1 MANERYSRSNRDD
14 RDRDSSVD
22 RSPEREGGHRNQVRD
37 RDGDSKRR
45 DSDHYR
51 PSRRDDREEER
62 DSGKDRGRDREGSS
76 RDRDRHHERSKDKE
90 GRSKRKEREEENV
103 NREGKKK
110 SRFADGSSERRSRVE
125 DVAEGSGA
133 MNGVEIVS
141 FYAFSLIK
149 NSFFVSSVSVDLWLE
164 GAASYSSTALETTSL
179 APRHTLPTKVS
190 SISTKD
196 ENKGVS
202 IVRSHEVH
210 GKSSTDGRT
219 SSTAGESSAS
229 LSSLDAL
236 AKAKKAIELGKG
248 IADRFKKLSS
258 MNQGTKPTSEGS
270 PHTRV
275 QSSTTTPA
283 VSAGTSSASALPH
296 AVFPGPESTS
306 NIEAVRKAQELAAK
320 MTFRHDPSALNYFS
334 GQAPTETM
342 AVTQKPAKPPVLRVD
357 ALGREIDEHGNVISV
372 TKPSNLTTLK
382 VNINKQKKDA
392 FQILKPQLEV
402 NPEENPHFDPR
413 MGIDKNKILRPKRM
427 SFEFV
432 EEGKWTRDAESLKLK
447 SQFGEAKARELKVK
461 QAHLA
466 KANDGIN
473 PNLIVVS
480 ERAPRKEKPKEGIPD
495 VEWWDASVLTSGIY
509 GDIADGVIT
518 DNDLKIEKLTH
529 YIEHP
534 RPIEPPAEAA
544 PPPPQPLKLT
554 KREQKKLRTQRRLS
568 KEKEKQEMIRQ
579 GLLEPP
585 KAKVKMSNL
594 MKVLG
599 PEATQ
604 DPTKL
609 EKEIRTA
616 AAEREQAHVDRN
628 TARKLT
634 PAEKREKKERK
645 LFDDPTTTLETIVS
659 VYKVNKLSHPKA
671 RFKVEMN
678 ARQNRLTG
686 CSVMTDEMSVIVVE
700 GKSKAI
706 KRYGKV
712 MLKRINWE
720 EAVKKDDKEG
730 EEEDEDEE
738 ENSENNKCWLAWQGS
753 VAKQSFHRF
762 HVQECL
768 TESAAKKVFSD
779 AGVAHYWDLA
789 VNYTDD

>member
-1 MANERYSRSNRDD
+1 MDKHRYSRSNRDDCD

-22 RSPEREGGHRNQVRD
+22 RSPEREGTRRHQIRD
-37 RDGDSKRR
+37 RDGDDDSKRR
-45 DSDHYR
+45 DSNHYR
-51 PSRRDDREEER
+51 SSRRDDREDER
-62 DSGKDRGRDREGSS
+62 DRAREREGS
-76 RDRDRHHERSKDKE
+76 RDRDKHHERSKDKE
-90 GRSKRKEREEENV
+90 ARSKRKERGDENV

-110 SRFADGSSERRSRVE
+110 SRFADVRSRVE
-125 DVAEGSGA
+125 DVAMDHENKNAQGA
-133 MNGVEIVS
+133 MNAACGVEI
-141 FYAFSLIK
+141 
-149 NSFFVSSVSVDLWLE
+149 E
-164 GAASYSSTALETTSL
+164 GATSYSSTALETSSL
-179 APRHTLPTKVS
+179 APSQTLLTKVS

-196 ENKGVS
+196 ENKGVN
-202 IVRSHEVH
+202 IARSHEVH
-210 GKSSTDGRT
+210 EKSSTDHGRT
-219 SSTAGESSAS
+219 SSTAGRSSAS
-229 LSSLDAL
+229 LSLDAL
-236 AKAKKAIELGKG
+236 ARAKRAIELGKG
-248 IADRFKKLSS
+248 LADKFKKLSS
-258 MNQGTKPTSEGS
+258 MNQGTKSTSEGS

-275 QSSTTTPA
+275 QSSTATP
-283 VSAGTSSASALPH
+283 VSAGISSASALPH

-320 MTFRHDPSALNYFS
+320 MAFRQDPPFPSAFNYFS
-334 GQAPTETM
+334 VQAPTETM
-342 AVTQKPAKPPVLRVD
+342 AIPQKPAKPPVLRVD
-357 ALGREIDEHGNVISV
+357 ALGRAIDEHGNVISV
-372 TKPSNLTTLK
+372 TKPSNLSTLK

-413 MGIDKNKILRPKRM
+413 MGIDKNKILRPKRV

-432 EEGKWTRDAESLKLK
+432 EEGKWTRDAENLKLK

-466 KANDGIN
+466 TANDNIN
-473 PNLIVVS
+473 PNLIEVS
-480 ERAPRKEKPKEGIPD
+480 ERAPRKEKPNEVIPD
-495 VEWWDASVLTSGIY
+495 VEWWDASVLNSGIY
-509 GDIADGVIT
+509 GDIADGTIT
-518 DNDLKIEKLTH
+518 DGDLKIEKLTH

-534 RPIEPPAEAA
+534 RPIDPPAEAA

-554 KREQKKLRTQRRLS
+554 KREQKKLRTQRRLA

-585 KAKVKMSNL
+585 KTKVKMSNL

-599 PEATQ
+599 SEATQ
-604 DPTKL
+604 DPTKV
-609 EKEIRTA
+609 EREIRTA

-628 TARKLT
+628 AARKLT

-645 LFDDPTTTLETIVS
+645 LFDDPSTTLETIVS

-686 CSVMTDEMSVIVVE
+686 CSVMTEEMSVIVVE

-706 KRYGKV
+706 KRYGKI
-712 MLKRINWE
+712 MLRRINWE
-720 EAVKKDDKEG
+720 EAVKKDEN
-730 EEEDEDEE
+730 EEEEEDEE
-738 ENSENNKCWLAWQGS
+738 ENGGENKCWLVWQGS

>member
-1 MANERYSRSNRDD
+1 MDKERYSRSSRDD
-14 RDRDSSVD
+14 RDRDSSAD
-22 RSPEREGGHRNQVRD
+22 RSPEREATRRHQVRD
-37 RDGDSKRR
+37 RDGDSRRR
-45 DSDHYR
+45 DSDRYR
-51 PSRRDDREEER
+51 SSSRRYDREEDER
-62 DSGKDRGRDREGSS
+62 DRARDREES
-76 RDRDRHHERSKDKE
+76 RDRDKHHERSKDKE
-90 GRSKRKEREEENV
+90 ARSKRKEREEESL

-110 SRFADGSSERRSRVE
+110 KSRFE
-125 DVAEGSGA
+125 EGSRA
-133 MNGVEIVS
+133 MNGASGVEI
-141 FYAFSLIK
+141 
-149 NSFFVSSVSVDLWLE
+149 E
-164 GAASYSSTALETTSL
+164 GDASYNSTVLETSL
-179 APRHTLPTKVS
+179 GPSQTVLTKVS

-210 GKSSTDGRT
+210 EKSSTDGGSI
-219 SSTAGESSAS
+219 SSTAGKSSAS
-229 LSSLDAL
+229 SSLDVL
-236 AKAKKAIELGKG
+236 ARAKRTIERGKG

-258 MNQGTKPTSEGS
+258 MKQGTKPTSEGS

-283 VSAGTSSASALPH
+283 VSAETSSASALPH
-296 AVFPGPESTS
+296 TIFPVTECIS

-320 MTFRHDPSALNYFS
+320 MAFRHDPKFSSALNYFS
-334 GQAPTETM
+334 VQAPTETM
-342 AVTQKPAKPPVLRVD
+342 AVAQKPAKPPVLRVD

-372 TKPSNLTTLK
+372 TKPSNLSTLK

-402 NPEENPHFDPR
+402 NPEGNPHFDPS

-447 SQFGEAKARELKVK
+447 YQFGEAKARELKLK

-466 KANDGIN
+466 KAKDDIN
-473 PNLIVVS
+473 PNFIEVS
-480 ERAPRKEKPKEGIPD
+480 ERAPRKQKPKEVITD
-495 VEWWDASVLTSGIY
+495 VEWWDASVLTSGVY
-509 GDIADGVIT
+509 GDIADGTIT
-518 DNDLKIEKLTH
+518 DNDLKIAKLTH

-554 KREQKKLRTQRRLS
+554 KREQKKLRTQRRLA

-599 PEATQ
+599 SEATQ

-628 TARKLT
+628 AARKLT

-659 VYKVNKLSHPKA
+659 VYKVNKLSHPKT

-686 CSVMTDEMSVIVVE
+686 CSVMTDDMSVIVVE
-700 GKSKAI
+700 GKSKVI

-720 EAVKKDDKEG
+720 EAVKKEG
-730 EEEDEDEE
+730 EEEDEDED
-738 ENSENNKCWLAWQGS
+738 ENSGDNNKCWLVWQGS
-753 VAKQSFHRF
+753 VAKPSFHRF

-768 TESAAKKVFSD
+768 TESAAKKVFAD
-779 AGVAHYWDLA
+779 AGVPHYWDLA

>member
-1 MANERYSRSNRDD
+1 MENERYSRSHRN
-14 RDRDSSVD
+14 DRDSSVD
-22 RSPEREGGHRNQVRD
+22 RSPEREGSRRRHQIRD
-37 RDGDSKRR
+37 RDGDSKRH
-45 DSDHYR
+45 DSDHHR
-51 PSRRDDREEER
+51 SSSRHEDREDER
-62 DSGKDRGRDREGSS
+62 YRTKD
-76 RDRDRHHERSKDKE
+76 RDRDKSKDRE
-90 GRSKRKEREEENV
+90 SRSKRKDREEENV
-103 NREGKKK
+103 NREEKKKK
-110 SRFADGSSERRSRVE
+110 SRFSD
-125 DVAEGSGA
+125 DVAMEHENKNNQVDERYRA
-133 MNGVEIVS
+133 MNVASGVENEGATS
-141 FYAFSLIK
+141 CS
-149 NSFFVSSVSVDLWLE
+149 SSVLE
-164 GAASYSSTALETTSL
+164 TSL
-179 APRHTLPTKVS
+179 ASSQTLLTKVS

-210 GKSSTDGRT
+210 GKSSTDGSS
-219 SSTAGESSAS
+219 SSTA
-229 LSSLDAL
+229 DAL
-236 AKAKKAIELGKG
+236 AKAKRTLELRKG
-248 IADRFKKLSS
+248 LEEKFKKLDSFDKLIKLFFFAQ
-258 MNQGTKPTSEGS
+258 MKQ
-270 PHTRV
+270 
-275 QSSTTTPA
+275 TTTSA
-283 VSAGTSSASALPH
+283 VS
-296 AVFPGPESTS
+296 S
-306 NIEAVRKAQELAAK
+306 NEAVRKAQELAAN
-320 MTFRHDPSALNYFS
+320 MSFRQDSAANIIS
-334 GQAPTETM
+334 GQALTETL
-342 AVTQKPAKPPVLRVD
+342 AVPQKPAKPPVLRVD

-372 TKPSNLTTLK
+372 TKPSSLSTLK

-466 KANDGIN
+466 KAKDDIN
-473 PNLIVVS
+473 PNFIEVS
-480 ERAPRKEKPKEGIPD
+480 ERAPRKEKPKEVILD

-509 GDIADGVIT
+509 GDIADGTIT
-518 DNDLKIEKLTH
+518 YNDLKIEKLTH

-554 KREQKKLRTQRRLS
+554 KREQKKLRTQRRLA

-599 PEATQ
+599 SEATQ

-628 TARKLT
+628 AARKLT

-659 VYKVNKLSHPKA
+659 VYKVNKLSHPKT

-686 CSVMTDEMSVIVVE
+686 CSVMTDEVSVIVVE
-700 GKSKAI
+700 GNSKVI

-720 EAVKKDDKEG
+720 EAVKKDEKEG
-730 EEEDEDEE
+730 EEEDEDDE
-738 ENSENNKCWLAWQGS
+738 ENGGENNKCWLVWQGS
-753 VAKQSFHRF
+753 VAKPSFYRF

-768 TESAAKKVFSD
+768 TESAAKKVFAD
-779 AGVAHYWDLA
+779 AGVPHYWDLA

>member
-1 MANERYSRSNRDD
+1 MDKERHSRSSRDD
-14 RDRDSSVD
+14 RDRDSSAD
-22 RSPEREGGHRNQVRD
+22 HSPERDGGRRHQVRD

-51 PSRRDDREEER
+51 SSRRDEREDER
-62 DSGKDRGRDREGSS
+62 DRTKNRTRERERSVERSEREGSRDREKHHDRSHEGS
-76 RDRDRHHERSKDKE
+76 KE
-90 GRSKRKEREEENV
+90 RSKRKEREEENG

-110 SRFADGSSERRSRVE
+110 SRFSDGSGERRSRFE
-125 DVAEGSGA
+125 DVAMENEHKNAEVTEGSGA
-133 MNGVEIVS
+133 INATSGVPMG
-141 FYAFSLIK
+141 A
-149 NSFFVSSVSVDLWLE
+149 SSCS
-164 GAASYSSTALETTSL
+164 AIASETYL
-179 APRHTLPTKVS
+179 APSQALLTKVS
-190 SISTKD
+190 SISTTD

-202 IVRSHEVH
+202 IVRSHEVP

-219 SSTAGESSAS
+219 SSTAGKSSTDLSLDARAKAKRAIQLGKGLKDKLKN
-229 LSSLDAL
+229 LSSL
-236 AKAKKAIELGKG
+236 KK
-248 IADRFKKLSS
+248 DTNS
-258 MNQGTKPTSEGS
+258 TSDGS
-270 PHTRV
+270 PHSRV
-275 QSSTTTPA
+275 PSIAP
-283 VSAGTSSASALPH
+283 AGTSSASHLPL
-296 AVFPGPESTS
+296 FP
-306 NIEAVRKAQELAAK
+306 NIEGVRRAQEFVAK
-320 MTFRHDPSALNYFS
+320 MGYPQDPDSGSAINLIPR
-334 GQAPTETM
+334 QTPAEM
-342 AVTQKPAKPPVLRVD
+342 AVPQRPSKPPVLRVD

-372 TKPSNLTTLK
+372 AKPSNLSTLK

-402 NPEENPHFDPR
+402 DPEENPFFDPR
-413 MGIDKNKILRPKRM
+413 MGIDKTKILRPKRM
-427 SFEFV
+427 NFQFV
-432 EEGKWTRDAESLKLK
+432 EEGKWTRDAENLKLK

-466 KANDGIN
+466 KAKDDIN
-473 PNLIVVS
+473 PNFIEVS
-480 ERAPRKEKPKEGIPD
+480 ERAPRKEKPKDPIPD
-495 VEWWDASVLTSGIY
+495 VEWWDASILNNGLY
-509 GDIADGVIT
+509 GDMADGTIT
-518 DNDLKIEKLTH
+518 DSDLKIEKLTH

-554 KREQKKLRTQRRLS
+554 KREQKKLRTQRRLA

-599 PEATQ
+599 SEATQ

-616 AAEREQAHVDRN
+616 AAEREQAHTDRN
-628 TARKLT
+628 AARKLT

-645 LFDDPTTTLETIVS
+645 LFDDPTSVETIVS
-659 VYKVNKLSHPKA
+659 VYKINKLSHPKT

-686 CSVMTDEMSVIVVE
+686 CSVMTDDMSVVVVE

-720 EAVKKDDKEG
+720 EAVKKEG
-730 EEEDEDEE
+730 EEEEEDEDEDGG
-738 ENSENNKCWLAWQGS
+738 NNKCWLVWQGI
-753 VAKQSFHRF
+753 VGKPSFHRF

-768 TESAAKKVFSD
+768 TESAAKKVFTD
-779 AGVAHYWDLA
+779 AGVSHYWDLA
-789 VNYTDD
+789 VNYSDD

>member
-1 MANERYSRSNRDD
+1 MDKERYRSTRDD
-14 RDRDSSVD
+14 RDRDSSAD
-22 RSPEREGGHRNQVRD
+22 RSPEREAGRRH

-45 DSDHYR
+45 DSDHHR
-51 PSRRDDREEER
+51 SSRREDREDER
-62 DSGKDRGRDREGSS
+62 DRTRERRRSVERSEREGS
-76 RDRDRHHERSKDKE
+76 RDKE
-90 GRSKRKEREEENV
+90 TRSKRKEREEENG
-103 NREGKKK
+103 NKEGKKR
-110 SRFADGSSERRSRVE
+110 SRFSDGSGGGGERRSRFE
-125 DVAEGSGA
+125 DESKNDQVSEGSRA
-133 MNGVEIVS
+133 TN
-141 FYAFSLIK
+141 
-149 NSFFVSSVSVDLWLE
+149 
-164 GAASYSSTALETTSL
+164 AASDVSTGVTSHSSLASETSL
-179 APRHTLPTKVS
+179 APSQTLLTKVS
-190 SISTKD
+190 SISTTD
-196 ENKGVS
+196 ENKS

-219 SSTAGESSAS
+219 SGQSSS
-229 LSSLDAL
+229 NLSLDAL
-236 AKAKKAIELGKG
+236 AKAKKAIQLGKG
-248 IADRFKKLSS
+248 LADRFKKLSS
-258 MNQGTKPTSEGS
+258 ANQGIKLASEGS
-270 PHTRV
+270 PHARV
-275 QSSTTTPA
+275 PPSTTTPA

-296 AVFPGPESTS
+296 AVLPGLGNKV
-306 NIEAVRKAQELAAK
+306 NIEAVKRAQEVAAR
-320 MTFRHDPSALNYFS
+320 MGYRQDPEFPTIINYLL
-334 GQAPTETM
+334 GQTPAETM
-342 AVTQKPAKPPVLRVD
+342 AVQQKPAKAPVLRVD

-372 TKPSNLTTLK
+372 TKPSNLSTLK

-427 SFEFV
+427 SFQFV
-432 EEGKWTRDAESLKLK
+432 EEGKWTRDAESLKLR

-466 KANDGIN
+466 KARDDIN
-473 PNLIVVS
+473 PNLIEVS
-480 ERAPRKEKPKEGIPD
+480 ERAPRKEKPKEIIPD
-495 VEWWDASVLTSGIY
+495 VEWWDAAVLTNGVY
-509 GDIADGVIT
+509 GDIADGTIT
-518 DNDLKIEKLTH
+518 DSDLKTEKLTH

-554 KREQKKLRTQRRLS
+554 KREQKKLRTQRRLA

-599 PEATQ
+599 SEATQ

-616 AAEREQAHVDRN
+616 AAEREQAHTDRN
-628 TARKLT
+628 AARKLT

-645 LFDDPTTTLETIVS
+645 LFDDPTTIETIVS
-659 VYKVNKLSHPKA
+659 VYKINKLSHPKT

-678 ARQNRLTG
+678 ARENRLTG
-686 CSVMTDEMSVIVVE
+686 CSVMTDEMSVVVVE

-706 KRYGKV
+706 KRYGKL
-712 MLKRINWE
+712 MLRRINWA
-720 EAVKKDDKEG
+720 EAVKKDEKEG
-730 EEEDEDEE
+730 EEENDDEE
-738 ENSENNKCWLAWQGS
+738 ENGGNNKCWLVWQGS
-753 VAKQSFHRF
+753 VGKPSFHRF
-762 HVQECL
+762 LVQECL
-768 TESAAKKVFSD
+768 TESAAKKVFTD

-789 VNYTDD
+789 VNYTED